1 MRNLLAGLAAAGAF
15 LGAAVTAAPAQADN
29 GGPLTALVDAAAQR
43 LRTAEPVAA
52 NKWNT
57 KAPVEDPVRVE
68 QVLTTVASDASARG
82 VDAERVRRIFTDQ
95 IAATEAIQY
104 SRFAQWKLEPAAAP
118 AAAPELASSRSVID
132 GLNRTMVEQMAA
144 QWPVLQSAQCA
155 DRVREAT
162 DAVATSHDLDQLYR
176 DALRFATRSYCG

>member
-1 MRNLLAGLAAAGAF
+1 MAGAA
-15 LGAAVTAAPAQADN
+15 LGAAVTATPAHADD

-43 LRTAEPVAA
+43 LSTAEPVAA

-57 KAPVEDPVRVE
+57 KAPIEDPVRVQ
-68 QVLTTVASDASARG
+68 QVLAAVTTDASARG
-82 VDAERVRRIFTDQ
+82 VDAERVRRVFADQ

-104 SRFAQWKLEPAAAP
+104 SRFAQWKLDPAAAP
-118 AAAPELASSRSVID
+118 TTAPELASSRSVID

-144 QWPVLQSAQCA
+144 QWPLLQSPQCA

-162 DAVATSHDLDQLYR
+162 EAVATARALDQLYR
-176 DALRFATRSYCG
+176 DALWFATRSYCG